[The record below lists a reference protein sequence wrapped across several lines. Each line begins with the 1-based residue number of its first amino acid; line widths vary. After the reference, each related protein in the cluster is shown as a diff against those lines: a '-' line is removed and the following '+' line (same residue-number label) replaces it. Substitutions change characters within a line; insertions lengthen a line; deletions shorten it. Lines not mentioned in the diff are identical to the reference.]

1 MPVLNE
7 QQYLGDLLKHE
18 YEQPDYT
25 RDIVTVLAD
34 ANNDKTYLLGTV
46 VGKITASGKVTPVT
60 KTANDGSQTAFGVIL
75 YDVTVPKTVDTK
87 AVAIVRGPAIVDPN
101 NLIWDASML
110 AGDQAAA
117 LATLKSLGIIAA
129 VTA

>member
-34 ANNDKTYLLGTV
+34 AVDDKTTLWNGNRQ
-46 VGKITASGKVTPVT
+46 ITASGKVTPVT
-60 KTANDGSQTAFGVIL
+60 KTAVDGSETAFGVIL
-75 YDVTVPKTVDTK
+75 YDVTCLKLFDTK

-101 NLIWDASML
+101 KLIWDASML
-110 AGDQAAA
+110 VGDQAAA